1 MRNEDRYVDQDAPTG
16 GVRGTQP
23 ACHPPHTRSQPAPA
37 ADTVDDDAP
46 TGVYVR
52 PAESSERPDRQ
63 ARRAHATR
71 SPHPDAEM
79 LTVKEAADL
88 LRVNVKTVY
97 LEIAAGRLRHVQ
109 LGSRIIRIPRAV
121 IASLLSKSA

>member
-1 MRNEDRYVDQDAPTG
+1 
-16 GVRGTQP
+16 
-23 ACHPPHTRSQPAPA
+23 
-37 ADTVDDDAP
+37 
-46 TGVYVR
+46 
-52 PAESSERPDRQ
+52 
-63 ARRAHATR
+63 
-71 SPHPDAEM
+71 M